1 MRSQL
6 RPALAG
12 SILTLLAC
20 GGAAAADPVFPRG
33 AAVGLEPPAGLV
45 VADRFAGFQSE
56 ATGASILVVELPAAA
71 FSEIQGAMSDSALK
85 TRGMKVS
92 ARRTLK
98 LKDGPALLIRGS
110 QTVGGREYRK
120 WVLLLGAR
128 STAAMVTVQVPV
140 VAGGRLTDAA
150 IETAL
155 GTVVVRAAPEM
166 QEKLDAL
173 PFRIGDLGGL
183 RLVHV
188 LAGGAALLTEGPEDQ
203 FTDASQ
209 PVMIVAASSGEAPAE
224 ADRAAFARR
233 AFETLAGVEKA
244 QITTE
249 ATPAPGSIRIE
260 GRGVD
265 SDSGRPV
272 QVVQV
277 LRFEGKGY
285 LRTVGIART
294 EVAGFGARVARLA
307 GSLQAR

>member
-1 MRSQL
+1 MEQST
-6 RPALAG
+6 
-12 SILTLLAC
+12 I
-20 GGAAAADPVFPRG
+20 DPVKEALIAENYIPTDQI
-33 AAVGLEPPAGLV
+33 ATVLYLADKLEKP
-45 VADRFAGFQSE
+45 
-56 ATGASILVVELPAAA
+56 
-71 FSEIQGAMSDSALK
+71 
-85 TRGMKVS
+85 
-92 ARRTLK
+92 
-98 LKDGPALLIRGS
+98 
-110 QTVGGREYRK
+110 
-120 WVLLLGAR
+120 
-128 STAAMVTVQVPV
+128 
-140 VAGGRLTDAA
+140 
-150 IETAL
+150 
-155 GTVVVRAAPEM
+155 
-166 QEKLDAL
+166 
-173 PFRIGDLGGL
+173 
-183 RLVHV
+183 
-188 LAGGAALLTEGPEDQ
+188 LLTEGPEDQ